1 MLLLDLPI
9 VLNATA
15 LSDFGTRHHIA
26 RLALFGSILR
36 ADFTPESD
44 VDILVD
50 FESEHVPGLIRLMT
64 MQYELEV
71 IIARAVDLVTPNS
84 LHILIRDRVLA
95 QSQVIYERT

>member
-15 LSDFGTRHHIA
+15 LSDFGTRH
-26 RLALFGSILR
+26 LGSILR

-71 IIARAVDLVTPNS
+71 IIGRAVDLVTPNS